1 MGRAQCQSRAIR
13 RRCCRTTVKWRQ
25 LEKKT
30 KAKAAAQLQRS
41 HAKVAPKAAAQKHRT
56 YLKKRAPDTQLAEA
70 RAANDSASAIGKR
83 QNAKRKTS
91 VSQPAAASAT
101 SDGASQ
107 PAVSQGAKRKAEAR
121 MVDESSRN
129 AWRVRRA
136 DGSSKSFKYA
146 GEHDKEQAK
155 HMANEWLAELLTKC

>member
-1 MGRAQCQSRAIR
+1 M
-13 RRCCRTTVKWRQ
+13 
-25 LEKKT
+25 
-30 KAKAAAQLQRS
+30 
-41 HAKVAPKAAAQKHRT
+41 
-56 YLKKRAPDTQLAEA
+56 KKRAPDTQLAEA

-91 VSQPAAASAT
+91 ASQPAAASAT

-107 PAVSQGAKRKAEAR
+107 PAVIQGAKRMCKAEAR

-136 DGSSKSFKYA
+136 DGTSKSFKYV